1 MKSFKKYWIS
11 AVVGV
16 LAVSVYPIYMGINV
30 LYCMIT
36 IGSVPKERYPKYIIP
51 YTPISLAVILAVLLM
66 PLIFRYTKRF
76 VLLTGSVISLA
87 VFFIFEL
94 FLESQVIVTSTVE
107 STLESWQMYMC
118 ISFPSMYGTQT
129 WSALDILMGQYS
141 PAFKIHFYMISV
153 VIIISVLNCIYG
165 FGKMIYLNNRTRLK
179 ALIVQAVCTVLFLGL
194 CILACFT
201 AFFRDGQIT
210 VPAISAFLMGLF
222 FVVLGVTAGTYA
234 GSFVL
239 GKHWGIS
246 VIFPA
251 LAASFITF
259 LMYAGEMI
267 LLSGRLYR
275 FGTGFFFKGIAGIVL
290 APVDILIILLSGCI
304 TAGICRWLNQSRIP
318 ESLQ

>member
-1 MKSFKKYWIS
+1 MKLFKKYWIS
-11 AVVGV
+11 TLVGV
-16 LAVSVYPIYMGINV
+16 LAVSAYPIYMGCYV
-30 LYCMIT
+30 LFCMIT
-36 IGSVPKERYPKYIIP
+36 MGSVPQERYPKYIIP
-51 YTPISLAVILAVLLM
+51 YTPIALAVILVVLLM

-141 PAFKIHFYMISV
+141 PAFKLHFYMISV

-165 FGKMIYLNNRTRLK
+165 FGQMIYLNNRTRLK

-239 GKHWGIS
+239 GRPRGIS

-251 LAASFITF
+251 LTASFITF

-275 FGTGFFFKGIAGIVL
+275 FGTGFFFEGINGIVL
-290 APVDILIILLSGCI
+290 SPVDILIILLSGCI
-304 TAGICRWLNQSRIP
+304 TAGICCWLNRDKQFLIT
-318 ESLQ
+318 

>member
-11 AVVGV
+11 IFIGV
-16 LAVSVYPIYMGINV
+16 LAVSAYPIYMGFYV

-36 IGSVPKERYPKYIIP
+36 IGSVPQERYPKYVIP
-51 YTPISLAVILAVLLM
+51 YSPIALSVILALLLM

-76 VLLTGSVISLA
+76 VLFTGSAISLV
-87 VFFIFEL
+87 VFFLFEL
-94 FLESQVIVTSTVE
+94 FLESWVIVTSTVD
-107 STLESWQMYMC
+107 STLESWQMFMC
-118 ISFPSMYGTQT
+118 VSFPDMYGTQT
-129 WSALDILMGQYS
+129 WSALDILMGKYS

-165 FGKMIYLNNRTRLK
+165 FGQMIYLNERTRLK

-210 VPAISAFLMGLF
+210 VPAVSAFLMGLF
-222 FVVLGVTAGTYA
+222 FVVFGVTAGTYA

-239 GKHWGIS
+239 GRHRGIS

-251 LAASFITF
+251 LTASLITF
-259 LMYAGEMI
+259 LMYIGEMI

-275 FGTGFFFKGIAGIVL
+275 FGRGFFFDGIVGTVF
-290 APVDILIILLSGCI
+290 APVDIWIILLSGGV
-304 TAGICRWLNQSRIP
+304 TAGICCWLNRNNRVQH
-318 ESLQ
+318 Q